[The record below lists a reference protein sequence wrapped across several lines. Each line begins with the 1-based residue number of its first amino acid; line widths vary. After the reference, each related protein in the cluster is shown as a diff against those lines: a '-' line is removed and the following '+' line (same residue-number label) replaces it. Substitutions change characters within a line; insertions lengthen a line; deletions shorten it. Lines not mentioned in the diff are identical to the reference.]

1 VPLSVVASRVT
12 VPVCALVVFSVV
24 PVETVKKLLLEQD
37 HPEPVVAV
45 VRLTANVYS
54 AVVVVLVCAATE
66 ISEAVVIPLEEVVKD
81 SAEEVGS

>member
-1 VPLSVVASRVT
+1 M
-12 VPVCALVVFSVV
+12 
-24 PVETVKKLLLEQD
+24 
-37 HPEPVVAV
+37 VAV